1 MPPLKSVPGWW
12 IRRGKLITDQEEF
25 YSGCYGYA
33 SINFYPF
40 NAKGNVGVAA
50 GLNNVMKVKDGESL
64 GGRVSADADFAE
76 VDMADAPFPMGDDS
90 EPTDI
95 FGD

>member
-1 MPPLKSVPGWW
+1 MPPLKRPGVVDKA
-12 IRRGKLITDQEEF
+12 RQPITDQEEF
-25 YSGCYGYA
+25 YSGCYGYV

-64 GGRVSADADFAE
+64 GAGSQ
-76 VDMADAPFPMGDDS
+76 PMPILPKSIWPMPRSDG
-90 EPTDI
+90 
-95 FGD
+95 G